1 MKRINFPKFWNKAP
15 HSKQRITEGSNVT
28 RPGATIILTQPQRFG
43 IGLDDYMQGIRSFEN
58 VDFTQRVRIYDIYS
72 ESLMDPHL
80 FSVIQKRKSGVLG
93 RKIEFRRNGMKMR
106 PTPSTGASRWYS
118 STSTTRA
125 G

>member
-72 ESLMDPHL
+72 ESLSL
-80 FSVIQKRKSGVLG
+80 RNKR
-93 RKIEFRRNGMKMR
+93 
-106 PTPSTGASRWYS
+106 
-118 STSTTRA
+118 
-125 G
+125 

>member
-1 MKRINFPKFWNKAP
+1 
-15 HSKQRITEGSNVT
+15 
-28 RPGATIILTQPQRFG
+28 
-43 IGLDDYMQGIRSFEN
+43 MQGIRSFEN

-93 RKIEFRRNGMKMR
+93 RKIEFRRNGMPDDKVNEQISSPGSCASSKMR
-106 PTPSTGASRWYS
+106 STPSTGASRWYS